1 MDSQTLVN
9 LGLVL
14 VFVLIGGIFAGTE
27 MAIVTLRDSQVRK
40 IEASGAR
47 GERIVRVHVKDF
59 DTEKRQFVPLLSGSV
74 DFPRVVNALRGVGY
88 NATLVAEMMPWD
100 PGTLARTSA
109 TPGKTQTINF
119 YRIDRSFFFV
129 DLPGFGYAKTGKS
142 TIRQWKALIERY
154 FLERSTVVLV
164 IQLVDARMAPAESD
178 IQLSEWLDQLK
189 LPRMLVGAKS
199 DKLSNNQKS
208 AQQRVLSMSFEG
220 QPVLMSSAKT
230 GTGCR
235 EIWQR
240 VLQATA
246 VDPSKR
252 YR

>member
-1 MDSQTLVN
+1 LFPVVQAE
-9 LGLVL
+9 
-14 VFVLIGGIFAGTE
+14 FVISA
-27 MAIVTLRDSQVRK
+27 VS
-40 IEASGAR
+40 
-47 GERIVRVHVKDF
+47 ER
-59 DTEKRQFVPLLSGSV
+59 
-74 DFPRVVNALRGVGY
+74 DFPREGIPEVVFAGRSNVGKSSLI
-88 NATLVAEMMPWD
+88 NRLA
-100 PGTLARTSA
+100 GKNTLARTSA

>member
-1 MDSQTLVN
+1 MFPVVQAE
-9 LGLVL
+9 
-14 VFVLIGGIFAGTE
+14 FVISA
-27 MAIVTLRDSQVRK
+27 VS
-40 IEASGAR
+40 
-47 GERIVRVHVKDF
+47 ER
-59 DTEKRQFVPLLSGSV
+59 
-74 DFPRVVNALRGVGY
+74 DFPREGIPEVVFAGRSNVGKSSLI
-88 NATLVAEMMPWD
+88 NRLA
-100 PGTLARTSA
+100 GKNTLARTSA